1 MNRQKLWFLIEPD
14 ADQDVSVYDKTMLGI
29 IAASLIPLM
38 AGTQIPEW
46 MHWLDIAATIIFLI
60 DYILHWICADLS
72 EPRED
77 VRKHRY
83 LSFILYPLRPIAIID
98 LLSILP
104 GFFPLN
110 HGLRIFRLVRLFRIV
125 RGLMIFR
132 NIRRRRSVDLIV
144 TALKKQ
150 RESLTIIFCIAIG
163 YIFVSALIVFNVE
176 PQTFKSFFDAL
187 YWSTVS
193 LTTVGYGDIYPVTAI
208 GRLFT
213 MLSSILGIAVIALP
227 SSILTADLMII
238 LNDSDDDDNNDV
250 STPSTHSAHMAMT
263 HINIKEK
270 IISKIQEIGDDNS
283 SESVSRNDDHGQ
295 LHEDGVETHKNDEGK
310 RDGEKNNEEK
320 NNEESEVL

>member
-1 MNRQKLWFLIEPD
+1 MNRKELWFFIEPD
-14 ADQDVSVYDKTMLGI
+14 ADQDVSSYDKVMLVV

-38 AGTQIPEW
+38 LAGEIPDW
-46 MHWLDIAATIIFLI
+46 MHWLDGLATFIFVV
-60 DYILHWICADLS
+60 DYVLHWLCADFS
-72 EPRED
+72 HAEC
-77 VRKHRY
+77 KHRNRF
-83 LSFILYPLRPIAIID
+83 LCFLLYPLRPIAIID

-110 HGLRIFRLVRLFRIV
+110 HGLRIFRLVRLLRIV

-150 RESLTIIFCIAIG
+150 REPFAIIFCIAVG
-163 YIFVSALIVFNVE
+163 YIFVSALVVFNVE

-187 YWSTVS
+187 YWATVS
-193 LTTVGYGDIYPVTAI
+193 LTTVGYGDIYPVTVV

-238 LNDSDDDDNNDV
+238 LNESDDDESNDV
-250 STPSTHSAHMAMT
+250 SAPATQSAQMALQ
-263 HINIKEK
+263 HINVPKEDA
-270 IISKIQEIGDDNS
+270 S
-283 SESVSRNDDHGQ
+283 
-295 LHEDGVETHKNDEGK
+295 
-310 RDGEKNNEEK
+310 
-320 NNEESEVL
+320 

>member
-14 ADQDVSVYDKTMLGI
+14 ADQDVSVYDKVMMAI
-29 IAASLIPLM
+29 IVVSLVPLM
-38 AGTQIPEW
+38 MGSNIPEW
-46 MHWLDIAATIIFLI
+46 AHWLDIAATIVFLL
-60 DYILHWICADLS
+60 DYILHWICADFS
-72 EPRED
+72 EHPENN
-77 VRKHRY
+77 HRSRFWRF
-83 LSFILYPLRPIAIID
+83 LLYPFRPIAIVD

-110 HGLRIFRLVRLFRIV
+110 HGLRIFRLVRLLRIV

-150 RESLTIIFCIAIG
+150 RESFTIIFCIAIG

-187 YWSTVS
+187 YWATVS
-193 LTTVGYGDIYPVTAI
+193 LTTVGYGDIYPVTVV

-238 LNDSDDDDNNDV
+238 LNDNDDDESNDV
-250 STPSTHSAHMAMT
+250 STPTTNSAHQAMS
-263 HINIKEK
+263 HINLKEK
-270 IISKIQEIGDDNS
+270 NS
-283 SESVSRNDDHGQ
+283 TEEQTVSTGSVE
-295 LHEDGVETHKNDEGK
+295 HEEPK
-310 RDGEKNNEEK
+310 
-320 NNEESEVL
+320 SA